1 MSTDDDSVQVEIGV
15 AYRNIPARAPRPV
28 DIGRDTLERQI
39 QAGMF
44 PGKPVLEDHKPEK
57 RIGQVL
63 DAWIAPTRSAGDVL
77 MVEYEIDRRTA
88 RGREIGDKV
97 RQGVLPHVSLGHDMD
112 SGNVEEL
119 SVVDEG
125 YRPGTQTMRL
135 PRETGQMR
143 PRNTQDKRMFYASK
157 AEALA
162 LLAQDGT

>member
-1 MSTDDDSVQVEIGV
+1 MSTDDDLQVEIGV
-15 AYRNIPARAPRPV
+15 AYRNIPARAPRPI

-39 QAGMF
+39 QAGLF
-44 PGKPVLEDHKPEK
+44 PGKPVLEDHKLDK

-77 MVEYEIDRRTA
+77 MVEYEIDRRTT

-97 RQGVLPHVSLGHDMD
+97 RQGVLPHVSLGHDMTN
-112 SGNVEEL
+112 GNVEEL

-125 YRPGTQTMRL
+125 YRSGTQTMRL
-135 PRETGQMR
+135 PRETGQMK
-143 PRNTQDKRMFYASK
+143 PKSTHDKRMFYASK